1 MRVSLTSCKQLGVV
15 NHEPPDSLYGV
26 YLPDLLTTLETK
38 DSKLFPDMFA
48 LSLLLL
54 FSAAKP
60 SIANRKECLKLL
72 CNPDES
78 DCHPCTGMSVD
89 ELGTWRRY
97 IDALL
102 QNFNDEESN
111 NAYYRQIREEPF
123 CCTISPGERCII
135 KLINEPNVPPHRLYE
150 MGCLRQKDFWKPF
163 SCESANMRCCNS
175 SFCNLPLK
183 EELSK
188 LIVEVPKD
196 NTLIVIL
203 SIFLVLAVLM
213 LVAGWCFW
221 RCRGKAAS
229 QAPVSM
235 IGAGCIGDA
244 TGHTSPSDTHPWHM
258 VECGASGA
266 SMVSAIPTAT
276 TAANA
281 SAVAVNGG
289 VLNATAANS
298 GVSVATTLIDSVP
311 LHPSRTPF
319 LMASSSISSVVAVRP
334 PRGLGAIP
342 TGVSSYHNSIGG
354 STVVRGSEVVGLG
367 GGGASY
373 TAASGGAS
381 MLPASCS
388 APPGAGGTLEITL
401 SGSGSGAGQPL
412 LVERTVARQVTL
424 SARIGE
430 GRYGEVWLGRLH
442 GDQVA
447 VKIFSSRNE
456 NSWIRE
462 KEIYETATLRHSN
475 ILGFIAADN
484 KDNGISTELWLIAEY
499 HRLGSLYEFLQSHAF
514 TLPALI
520 KMASSIANGL
530 AHLHMAIVGTSKL
543 LSDMCA
549 FFFSKGKPPIAH
561 RDLKS
566 RNILVKADG
575 ECCIGDLGFAVK
587 YDSLTGS
594 VDIGHNTERIGT
606 KRYMAPEVLDNT
618 LYAHSFDAYMQA
630 DIYSLGLVFWEMTR
644 RVYVAN
650 LYGPEEYQLPYQDNV
665 GPDPLIEEMKS
676 VVCELGI
683 RPHLPLVWQTDASLR
698 LLYHIMT
705 ECWFANPSHRLSA
718 MRIKKD
724 LANQRQQLGSPR
736 QPGETPL
743 PPHILRQQPSSLDAL
758 PPGLFVYRSV
768 EAASAASNA
777 NTSTLETNQV
787 GEAEVEAEQA
797 LLASGGPTIQPPN
810 VVATAA
816 VQTDGALVVVDWAAA
831 TRRPLRVIS
840 AGSPR
845 KI

>member
-1 MRVSLTSCKQLGVV
+1 
-15 NHEPPDSLYGV
+15 
-26 YLPDLLTTLETK
+26 
-38 DSKLFPDMFA
+38 MFA
-48 LSLLLL
+48 FCLFLLLS
-54 FSAAKP
+54 SAKL
-60 SIANRKECLKLL
+60 STANQEECLKLL
-72 CNPDES
+72 CTADES
-78 DCHPCTGMSVD
+78 DCHPCTGMSAD

-102 QNFNDEESN
+102 QSFNDEEN
-111 NAYYRQIREEPF
+111 NAYYRKIREEPF
-123 CCTISPGERCII
+123 CCRISPGERCII
-135 KLINEPNVPPHRLYE
+135 KLIKEPNVPPYRLYE

-163 SCESANMRCCNS
+163 SCKSANTRCCNS

-183 EELSK
+183 EELAK
-188 LIVEVPKD
+188 LIDEVPKD

-213 LVAGWCFW
+213 LIAGWCFW
-221 RCRGKAAS
+221 RCRDKAAA
-229 QAPVSM
+229 QMPVSM
-235 IGAGCIGDA
+235 VGAGCIGDA
-244 TGHTSPSDTHPWHM
+244 AGHTSPSDPRPWHM
-258 VECGASGA
+258 VECGGSGA

-276 TAANA
+276 TAASA
-281 SAVAVNGG
+281 SVVAVNGG
-289 VLNATAANS
+289 VLNVTAANS
-298 GVSVATTLIDSVP
+298 GASVATTLIDSIP
-311 LHPSRTPF
+311 LHPSRAPF
-319 LMASSSISSVVAVRP
+319 LMASSSISSVVAVRS
-334 PRGLGAIP
+334 PRGLGAVP

-354 STVVRGSEVVGLG
+354 STVVRGPEIVGHGSGCG

-499 HRLGSLYEFLQSHAF
+499 HRLGSLYEFLQTHAF

-530 AHLHMAIVGTSKL
+530 AHLHMAIVGTS
-543 LSDMCA
+543 
-549 FFFSKGKPPIAH
+549 GKPPIAH

-587 YDSLTGS
+587 YDSLTGR
-594 VDIGHNTERIGT
+594 VDTGHNTERVGT

-618 LYAHSFDAYMQA
+618 LCAHSFDAYMQA

-683 RPHLPLVWQTDASLR
+683 RPHLPLVWQSDASLR

-705 ECWFANPSHRLSA
+705 ECWSANPSHRLSA

-758 PPGLFVYRSV
+758 PPGVFVYRSA
-768 EAASAASNA
+768 EAASATNNA
-777 NTSTLETNQV
+777 NTSTLVTNQV
-787 GEAEVEAEQA
+787 EEAEVEEA
-797 LLASGGPTIQPPN
+797 LLASGGPTVQPPN

-816 VQTDGALVVVDWAAA
+816 MSGGRGNL
-831 TRRPLRVIS
+831 
-840 AGSPR
+840 GYC
-845 KI
+845 

>member
-1 MRVSLTSCKQLGVV
+1 
-15 NHEPPDSLYGV
+15 
-26 YLPDLLTTLETK
+26 
-38 DSKLFPDMFA
+38 MFA
-48 LSLLLL
+48 FSPLLLLL
-54 FSAAKP
+54 FVAK
-60 SIANRKECLKLL
+60 SSTANQEECLKLL

-78 DCHPCTGMSVD
+78 DCHPCTGMSAD

-123 CCTISPGERCII
+123 CCRISPGERCII
-135 KLINEPNVPPHRLYE
+135 KLIKEPNVPPHRLYE

-163 SCESANMRCCNS
+163 SCKSANTRCCNS

-183 EELSK
+183 EELAK

-213 LVAGWCFW
+213 LIAGWCFW
-221 RCRGKAAS
+221 RCRDKADWRKSA
-229 QAPVSM
+229 QMPVSM
-235 IGAGCIGDA
+235 VGTGCIGDGA
-244 TGHTSPSDTHPWHM
+244 GHTSPSDPRPWHL
-258 VECGASGA
+258 VECGGSGA

-276 TAANA
+276 TATSA
-281 SAVAVNGG
+281 SVVAVNGG
-289 VLNATAANS
+289 VLNATSANS
-298 GVSVATTLIDSVP
+298 GVNVATTLIDSIP
-311 LHPSRTPF
+311 LHPSRAPF
-319 LMASSSISSVVAVRP
+319 LMASSSISSVAAVRS
-334 PRGLGAIP
+334 PRGLGAVP
-342 TGVSSYHNSIGG
+342 AGVSSYHNSIGG
-354 STVVRGSEVVGLG
+354 STVVRGSEVVGHGGGCG

-499 HRLGSLYEFLQSHAF
+499 HRLGSLYEFLQTHAF

-530 AHLHMAIVGTSKL
+530 AHLHMAIVGTS
-543 LSDMCA
+543 
-549 FFFSKGKPPIAH
+549 GKPPIAH

-566 RNILVKADG
+566 RNILVKVDG

-587 YDSLTGS
+587 YDSLTGC
-594 VDIGHNTERIGT
+594 VDIGHNTERVGT

-618 LYAHSFDAYMQA
+618 LCAHSFDAYMQA

-705 ECWFANPSHRLSA
+705 ECWSANPSHRLSA

-758 PPGLFVYRSV
+758 PPGVFVYRST
-768 EAASAASNA
+768 EAASAPNNA
-777 NTSTLETNQV
+777 NTSTLVTNQV
-787 GEAEVEAEQA
+787 GEVEVEEA
-797 LLASGGPTIQPPN
+797 LLASGGPTVQPPN

-816 VQTDGALVVVDWAAA
+816 MSGGRGNL
-831 TRRPLRVIS
+831 
-840 AGSPR
+840 GYC
-845 KI
+845 

>member
-1 MRVSLTSCKQLGVV
+1 MFPAIK
-15 NHEPPDSLYGV
+15 PPDSLYGV
-26 YLPDLLTTLETK
+26 YLLDPLTVLKTK
-38 DSKLFPDMFA
+38 DSELLPDMFTF
-48 LSLLLL
+48 SLLLL
-54 FSAAKP
+54 L
-60 SIANRKECLKLL
+60 SIAKSSIADQEECLKLL
-72 CNPDES
+72 CNPGDPE
-78 DCHPCTGMSVD
+78 CHPCPAMSAD
-89 ELGTWRRY
+89 QLGTWRLY

-102 QNFNDEESN
+102 QNLSDEEVEEDYKS
-111 NAYYRQIREEPF
+111 YYQQIREEPL
-123 CCTISPGERCII
+123 CCNISSGESCTI
-135 KLINEPNVPPHRLYE
+135 KLIDEPNVLPHRIYE
-150 MGCLRQKDFWKPF
+150 TGCLRQNDFWKTF
-163 SCESANMRCCNS
+163 ICMSANSRCCNT

-183 EELSK
+183 EELAK
-188 LIVEVPKD
+188 FIVEVPKYY
-196 NTLIVIL
+196 TLIVIL
-203 SIFLVLAVLM
+203 SIFLVLAFLM
-213 LVAGWCFW
+213 LIAGWCFW
-221 RCRGKAAS
+221 RCRDKAAS
-229 QAPVSM
+229 QMPVSM
-235 IGAGCIGDA
+235 VGAGCIGDA
-244 TGHTSPSDTHPWHM
+244 AGRASPGDSRPWHM
-258 VECGASGA
+258 AECGGSGA
-266 SMVSAIPTAT
+266 SMVSAVPSAT
-276 TAANA
+276 TAASA
-281 SAVAVNGG
+281 SVVAVNGG

-298 GVSVATTLIDSVP
+298 GVSVATTLIDSIP
-311 LHPSRTPF
+311 LHPSRAPF
-319 LMASSSISSVVAVRP
+319 LMASSSISSVVAARS
-334 PRGLGAIP
+334 PRGLGAVP
-342 TGVSSYHNSIGG
+342 TGISSYHNSISG
-354 STVVRGSEVVGLG
+354 STVVRGSEIVGHGSGCG

-381 MLPASCS
+381 MVPASCS

-499 HRLGSLYEFLQSHAF
+499 HRLGSLYEFLQTHAF

-530 AHLHMAIVGTSKL
+530 AHLHMAIVGTS
-543 LSDMCA
+543 
-549 FFFSKGKPPIAH
+549 GKPPIAH

-587 YDSLTGS
+587 YDSLTGR
-594 VDIGHNTERIGT
+594 VDIGRNTERVGT

-618 LYAHSFDAYMQA
+618 LCAQSFDAYMQA

-644 RVYVAN
+644 RVHVAN
-650 LYGPEEYQLPYQDNV
+650 LYGPEEYQLPYQVWSPQESSYDNV

-705 ECWFANPSHRLSA
+705 ECWSANPSHRLSA

-736 QPGETPL
+736 QPSETPL

-758 PPGLFVYRSV
+758 PPGVFVYRSA
-768 EAASAASNA
+768 ETASPANNA
-777 NTSTLETNQV
+777 NTSTLVTDQV
-787 GEAEVEAEQA
+787 GETDVEEA
-797 LLASGGPTIQPPN
+797 LLASGGPTVQPPN

-816 VQTDGALVVVDWAAA
+816 MSGGRGNL
-831 TRRPLRVIS
+831 
-840 AGSPR
+840 GYC
-845 KI
+845 